1 LLREGLDMP
10 EVSLVAILDADKEGF
25 LRSER
30 SLIQSI
36 GRAARNLNGE
46 ASLYADQV
54 TGSMERAIGET
65 ERRRAKQIARNEEQR
80 KTPKGGGTSV
90 QDIMEGAVVPG
101 SRSNKRRQAKAAEES
116 GEYKVEKLRSPS
128 EITKRIRQLEEKMFQ
143 HARDLEFEAA
153 AQMRDDIQKLRQQL
167 VNL

>member
-1 LLREGLDMP
+1 MASSVRP
-10 EVSLVAILDADKEGF
+10 VVAPGGACTTVISAPW
-25 LRSER
+25 S
-30 SLIQSI
+30 SA
-36 GRAARNLNGE
+36 GRKL
-46 ASLYADQV
+46 
-54 TGSMERAIGET
+54 
-65 ERRRAKQIARNEEQR
+65 
-80 KTPKGGGTSV
+80 
-90 QDIMEGAVVPG
+90 PG

-143 HARDLEFEAA
+143 HARDLEFAAA